1 MTIEWFSK
9 VLEWFGPFTLD
20 SSFID
25 NTTKTISI
33 KYRHPSFTRPNELR
47 SLLRR
52 AVLTYFFVACVR
64 GFWGDITKDQAT
76 QFLVGKK
83 EVRCA
88 ALPSPPHPIECS
100 RDEHLKLLLVR
111 SLVTILTTTKI

>member
-47 SLLRR
+47 SSLRR
-52 AVLTYFFVACVR
+52 AVLTYLRCVR
-64 GFWGDITKDQAT
+64 QGFLGRYHQGPGHPIPRGQER
-76 QFLVGKK
+76 G
-83 EVRCA
+83 
-88 ALPSPPHPIECS
+88 ALRRLAPSP
-100 RDEHLKLLLVR
+100 
-111 SLVTILTTTKI
+111 